1 MKAPVAI
8 EYVGNPVSVSL
19 ATLAL
24 EIILDPFFHGCL
36 NGENSSDA
44 PVEDKVG
51 ELDVVPDLQLE
62 VLRVLEHGHRVARK
76 RGVGLHRAPSGHLSV
91 KKKGKKTS
99 RSPRNFSPFPS
110 SAR

>member
-8 EYVGNPVSVSL
+8 EDVGNPVSVSL

-24 EIILDPFFHGCL
+24 EKILDPFFDGSL

-51 ELDVVPDLQLE
+51 ELNVVSDLQLE
-62 VLRVLEHGHRVARK
+62 VLRVLEHGNSVTRK
-76 RGVGLHRAPSGHLSV
+76 RGVGLHRAPAGHL
-91 KKKGKKTS
+91 
-99 RSPRNFSPFPS
+99 
-110 SAR
+110 